1 MPDARR
7 RHARHRR
14 RRAAHCRQLAP
25 ASTDVGPAGTIGPAH
40 ERAGSNTSAVILASI
55 FGALSARQLLRQVHA
70 TVHCQRSDERV
81 IARDRVSRS
90 AVEGSEAVPLALRCA
105 RRSWLAGEVAAR
117 RKARW
122 SVVYLRLSLFTL
134 CLPHEHHGIAG

>member
-14 RRAAHCRQLAP
+14 KRAAHCGQLAR

-55 FGALSARQLLRQVHA
+55 SVRSRRASYCVKSMLRYIVSAVMNVLLRA
-70 TVHCQRSDERV
+70 
-81 IARDRVSRS
+81 IAFRGS
-90 AVEGSEAVPLALRCA
+90 AVEGNEAAPLALTAAGSPAAPWLTAA
-105 RRSWLAGEVAAR
+105 RRS
-117 RKARW
+117 
-122 SVVYLRLSLFTL
+122 
-134 CLPHEHHGIAG
+134 

>member
-14 RRAAHCRQLAP
+14 KRATHCGQVAR

-55 FGALSARQLLRQVHA
+55 SVRSRRASYCVKSMLRYIIVSAVMNVLLRA
-70 TVHCQRSDERV
+70 
-81 IARDRVSRS
+81 IAFRGSV
-90 AVEGSEAVPLALRCA
+90 VEGSEAAPLALTAAGSPAAPWLTAA
-105 RRSWLAGEVAAR
+105 RRS
-117 RKARW
+117 
-122 SVVYLRLSLFTL
+122 
-134 CLPHEHHGIAG
+134 